1 MNKSLKKLLSKC
13 GAKIDLLGTSSG
25 DKTVY
30 ITGSD
35 TKQVLPELTE
45 ITKQPFEWLEKN
57 QMKANFSKYHL
68 PRRTSA

>member
-30 ITGSD
+30 ITGSN

-45 ITKQPFEWLEKN
+45 ITKQPFE
-57 QMKANFSKYHL
+57 
-68 PRRTSA
+68 

>member
-45 ITKQPFEWLEKN
+45 ITKQPFEWLEKKSN
-57 QMKANFSKYHL
+57 ESKF
-68 PRRTSA
+68 